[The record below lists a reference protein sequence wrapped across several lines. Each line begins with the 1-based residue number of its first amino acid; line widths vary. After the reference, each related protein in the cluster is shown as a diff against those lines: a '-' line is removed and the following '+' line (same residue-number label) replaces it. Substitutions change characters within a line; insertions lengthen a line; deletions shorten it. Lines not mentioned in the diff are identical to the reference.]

1 MEDAGP
7 ATAAAAAAAARDSDE
22 SSPEPEIS
30 KAPVADEKKKTT
42 IEASSSSSSVCS
54 LDPLLHPSTALDTV
68 KLKRWVQQRTAF
80 RHACRLD

>member
-30 KAPVADEKKKTT
+30 KAPVAEKKKTT